1 MLKYM
6 GFDKNDTI
14 FYISNSKM
22 PYRNPDTS
30 YHWNSTV
37 PGNTMAT
44 LWTKFKPL
52 SELPQYLNPTSGYL
66 FNTNHS
72 PFLATAENE
81 NLNRAKFDVN
91 DGYELTHN
99 NRSRRAKDLI
109 DQLDK
114 ISYADLLVKFWEEHD
129 PTSGMRQG
137 NDVGTQYRSAIY
149 PTSAEQLL
157 LAQQSKLDYQASLQ
171 NSGLGEIT
179 SEIELTAEFYFAE
192 PEHQQYLDRVPNGYC
207 ALKGTGVRCL

>member
-1 MLKYM
+1 
-6 GFDKNDTI
+6 
-14 FYISNSKM
+14 
-22 PYRNPDTS
+22 
-30 YHWNSTV
+30 
-37 PGNTMAT
+37 
-44 LWTKFKPL
+44 
-52 SELPQYLNPTSGYL
+52 
-66 FNTNHS
+66 
-72 PFLATAENE
+72 
-81 NLNRAKFDVN
+81 
-91 DGYELTHN
+91 
-99 NRSRRAKDLI
+99 
-109 DQLDK
+109 
-114 ISYADLLVKFWEEHD
+114 
-129 PTSGMRQG
+129 MRQG